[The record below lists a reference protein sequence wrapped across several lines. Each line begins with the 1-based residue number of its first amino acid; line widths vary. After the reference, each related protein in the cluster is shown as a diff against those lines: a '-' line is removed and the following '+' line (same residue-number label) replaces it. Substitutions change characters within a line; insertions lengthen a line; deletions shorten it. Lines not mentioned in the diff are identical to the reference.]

1 MKTSKNTFHHRS
13 KLANRTNRLLARSA
27 LAASFGLIAAG
38 IPMLALAQS
47 TSPWLPIPGSG
58 SVGLSY
64 ASQRAGTAYIGDKNL
79 PISGITNGGA
89 QRYDRSAYGLSLG
102 YGLTDAVSLDAS
114 IGGGSVN
121 VGAADKSSGQ
131 TDTVLGANWRVLDE
145 YESRGL
151 PTVTLRAVAIVSGGN
166 DGARLGALG
175 KAAGGYGLSVVVGKQ
190 IGSAFRVWGG
200 LGLEDRS
207 KGVPNA
213 VFIDLNAAYAVT
225 PRISLSAGYT
235 SKKFGGNLDIGGPGF
250 SPALFQRVRE
260 ERETGRLGAS
270 YAIAGNQSV
279 SLSLGKVFS
288 GRNTV
293 KDDQIIGLGYSYGF

>member
-1 MKTSKNTFHHRS
+1 MNKIKNTFRARIFPRAV
-13 KLANRTNRLLARSA
+13 LAATFGLLACA
-27 LAASFGLIAAG
+27 L
-38 IPMLALAQS
+38 PALSQAQS
-47 TSPWLPIPGSG
+47 NSPWLPIPGGG

-64 ASQRAGTAYIGDKNL
+64 TTQRAGTAYVGTQEL
-79 PISGITNGGA
+79 PISAITGGGA
-89 QRYDRSAYGLSLG
+89 QRYNRTAYGFNLS

-114 IGGGSVN
+114 IGGGSVK
-121 VGAADKSSGQ
+121 VGGADNSSGQ

-151 PTVTLRAVAIVSGGN
+151 PTVTLRAVAIISAN
-166 DGARLGALG
+166 YDGARLGALG
-175 KAAGGYGLSVVVGKQ
+175 KAANGYGLSVLVGKQ

-213 VFIDLNAAYAVT
+213 VFVDLNGAYSVT
-225 PRISLSAGYT
+225 PQLALSVGYT

-250 SPALFQRVRE
+250 SPALFQNVRE
-260 ERETGRLGAS
+260 ERQTARIGMS

-279 SLSLGKVFS
+279 ALNLGKVTG

-293 KDDQIIGLGYSYGF
+293 KDDLVVGLGYSFGF

>member
-1 MKTSKNTFHHRS
+1 MTKIKNTFHHRS
-13 KLANRTNRLLARSA
+13 QHANRPNRLLARAA
-27 LAASFGLIAAG
+27 LAASFGLITAG
-38 IPMLALAQS
+38 VPTLALAQS
-47 TSPWLPIPGSG
+47 SSPWLPIPGSG

-64 ASQRAGTAYIGDKNL
+64 ASQRASTAYIGDKNL
-79 PISGITNGGA
+79 PISGITGGGA
-89 QRYDRSAYGLSLG
+89 QRYERSAYGLNLG
-102 YGLTDAVSLDAS
+102 YGLTDSVSLDAS

-121 VGAADKSSGQ
+121 IGAADKSSGQ

-175 KAAGGYGLSVVVGKQ
+175 KAAGGYGLSVLVGKQ
-190 IGSAFRVWGG
+190 IGSSFRVWGG

>member
-1 MKTSKNTFHHRS
+1 MNKIKNIFRARTFSR
-13 KLANRTNRLLARSA
+13 AA
-27 LAASFGLIAAG
+27 LATTVGLLVAAL
-38 IPMLALAQS
+38 PALSQAQS
-47 TSPWLPIPGSG
+47 NSPWLPIPGSG

-64 ASQRAGTAYIGDKNL
+64 TTQRADTAYVGNLEL
-79 PISGITNGGA
+79 PISAITGGA
-89 QRYDRSAYGLSLG
+89 ARQFNRTAYGLNLG

-114 IGGGSVN
+114 IGGGSVK
-121 VGAADKSSGQ
+121 VGGADNSSGQ

-145 YESRGL
+145 YQSRGL
-151 PTVTLRAVAIVSGGN
+151 PTVTLRAVAILSAGY

-175 KAAGGYGLSVVVGKQ
+175 KAANGYGLSVLVGKQ
-190 IGSAFRVWGG
+190 IGSAFRIWGG

-213 VFIDLNAAYAVT
+213 VFFDLNGAYSVT
-225 PRISLSAGYT
+225 PKLALSAGYT

-250 SPALFQRVRE
+250 SPALFQNVRE
-260 ERETGRLGAS
+260 ERETARVGVS

-279 SLSLGKVFS
+279 ALNLGKVIG

-293 KDDQIIGLGYSYGF
+293 KDDLVVGLGYSFGF